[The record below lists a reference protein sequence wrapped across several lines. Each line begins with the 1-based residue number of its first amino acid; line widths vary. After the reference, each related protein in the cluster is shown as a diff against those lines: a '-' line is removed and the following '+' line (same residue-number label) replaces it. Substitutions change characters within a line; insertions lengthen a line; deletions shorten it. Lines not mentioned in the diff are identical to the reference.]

1 MIKNILSYIF
11 MRKKL
16 SKVKGSDDFLLLY
29 RDCANF
35 IASNKNIFPYTTEN
49 LKEIL
54 RANPEAES
62 IAVLIGPEGGFSP
75 SEAETIQNMNK
86 NTFCAGLGKRIL
98 RTETAGSTALSV
110 IMYEK
115 ESDFPGLVDYY
126 LQNPEISRAKIVA
139 AQKITAD
146 RLSSAASARRF
157 KEILDWL
164 RQNVEP

>member
-1 MIKNILSYIF
+1 
-11 MRKKL
+11 
-16 SKVKGSDDFLLLY
+16 
-29 RDCANF
+29 
-35 IASNKNIFPYTTEN
+35 
-49 LKEIL
+49 
-54 RANPEAES
+54 
-62 IAVLIGPEGGFSP
+62 
-75 SEAETIQNMNK
+75 
-86 NTFCAGLGKRIL
+86 
-98 RTETAGSTALSV
+98 
-110 IMYEK
+110 MYEK